1 MRACADPENFPKRR
15 GGVQRIIVRVCGGL
29 GPRFILCNLLSMG
42 YGTPPYLD
50 VLQIEIN
57 KIKHN
62 FINFLIL
69 FRTGYQTVKRNG
81 LERLQ

>member
-1 MRACADPENFPKRR
+1 MRRSRKFSQEKG

-69 FRTGYQTVKRNG
+69 FRNGYQTA
-81 LERLQ
+81 